1 MPNFF
6 QDLLQ
11 SIAIKDALII
21 VIVSMIAFGPK
32 LIDYL
37 AHRLSNRAERETM
50 QTEAD
55 KQELA
60 LEIERDRQ
68 DLELERERDRHSRES
83 SKQKMQLIELQLTE
97 INTHNDNL
105 MSLIDQLQK
114 TNTALITDNRKL
126 NARVSELETQLAK
139 IRPYLQ
145 ELHRRRRKQKTDA
158 AEIKTLKQ
166 QLTAPQE
173 AT

>member
-37 AHRLSNRAERETM
+37 AHRLSNRAERETL
-50 QTEAD
+50 QTEA
-55 KQELA
+55 
-60 LEIERDRQ
+60 DRQ

-126 NARVSELETQLAK
+126 NARVSQLETQLAK

>member
-37 AHRLSNRAERETM
+37 AHRLSNRAERETL
-50 QTEAD
+50 QTEA
-55 KQELA
+55 
-60 LEIERDRQ
+60 DRQ

-173 AT
+173 TT

>member
-37 AHRLSNRAERETM
+37 AHRLSNRAERETL
-50 QTEAD
+50 QTEA
-55 KQELA
+55 
-60 LEIERDRQ
+60 DRQ

-114 TNTALITDNRKL
+114 TNTSLITDNRKL
-126 NARVSELETQLAK
+126 NARVSQLETQLAK

-158 AEIKTLKQ
+158 AEITTLKQ

-173 AT
+173 TT

>member
-37 AHRLSNRAERETM
+37 AHRLSNRAERETL
-50 QTEAD
+50 QTEA
-55 KQELA
+55 
-60 LEIERDRQ
+60 DRQ

-145 ELHRRRRKQKTDA
+145 ELHRRRRKQNTDA

>member
-37 AHRLSNRAERETM
+37 AHRLSNRAERETL
-50 QTEAD
+50 QTEA
-55 KQELA
+55 
-60 LEIERDRQ
+60 DRQ

-114 TNTALITDNRKL
+114 TNTSLITDNRKL
-126 NARVSELETQLAK
+126 NARVTQLETQLAK